1 MECKN
6 EIRVKKK
13 RKKIDLSD
21 DKTSVDGLDYCD
33 RLKHTRSLSK
43 K

>member
-1 MECKN
+1 MQEWDKS
-6 EIRVKKK
+6 KKK

-21 DKTSVDGLDYCD
+21 DKTSVDGWLDYCD